1 MYVIAHYHEV
11 ALKGGNKAFFIE
23 RLLSRIRRALTGEGV
38 RRARESNN
46 VIFLELD
53 DSARWEHVRAC
64 LSRVFGLSNF
74 SLVEPV
80 SPDLDAVK
88 DAVRRAVEGRVTG
101 TFRITSRRADKR
113 FPLKSEE
120 LNRELGAYVQSFTG
134 APVSLKQPDLTVYVD
149 VLAKEALVYTEKV
162 PGPGGL
168 PVGTGGR
175 VMALLSGG
183 IDSPVA
189 AYRMMRRG
197 CSVAFVHYHS
207 YPFLDASSKQK
218 AQELV
223 EVLDG
228 YQGDSRLYMVPF
240 GEPQRQVVMAAPEPY
255 RTVIY
260 RRLMM
265 RIANRLCETDGAS
278 ALVTGESLGQVAS
291 QTLENMAVVDAA
303 SERLV
308 LRPLVGMDK
317 LEIVRQAEQI
327 GTFPISIEPDQD
339 CCQLF
344 MPRRPAT
351 HASPRDLQF
360 AERNLD
366 IEQLVSMALA
376 EVEVV
381 RYSRQGKRK
390 EVLDLREAATD
401 RTADRPPPTAGDGDV
416 ATRRPGDPAKEGA
429 PDGQA
434 EERLQANS
442 VTSS

>member
-1 MYVIAHYHEV
+1 
-11 ALKGGNKAFFIE
+11 
-23 RLLSRIRRALTGEGV
+23 
-38 RRARESNN
+38 
-46 VIFLELD
+46 
-53 DSARWEHVRAC
+53 
-64 LSRVFGLSNF
+64 
-74 SLVEPV
+74 
-80 SPDLDAVK
+80 
-88 DAVRRAVEGRVTG
+88 
-101 TFRITSRRADKR
+101 
-113 FPLKSEE
+113 
-120 LNRELGAYVQSFTG
+120 
-134 APVSLKQPDLTVYVD
+134 
-149 VLAKEALVYTEKV
+149 
-162 PGPGGL
+162 
-168 PVGTGGR
+168 
-175 VMALLSGG
+175 
-183 IDSPVA
+183 
-189 AYRMMRRG
+189 
-197 CSVAFVHYHS
+197 
-207 YPFLDASSKQK
+207 
-218 AQELV
+218 
-223 EVLDG
+223 
-228 YQGDSRLYMVPF
+228 MVPF

-327 GTFPISIEPDQD
+327 GQIGTVPISIEPDQD